1 MTEGLVVLMVS
12 IATAINAFAIVGIQ
26 SKLTRTENK
35 LRQLERRVG

>member
-12 IATAINAFAIVGIQ
+12 IATAINAFTIIGLRT
-26 SKLTRTENK
+26 KLERTERA